1 MRVLRALHLAYLRW
15 CLRCLNDER
24 TAYLAANFP
33 LGPQYLR
40 NSAAMARDLRSR
52 IAALECGIKPF
63 NVNRRT

>member
-1 MRVLRALHLAYLRW
+1 MIRFLRLAYLRW
-15 CLRCLNDER
+15 CLRCVNDER
-24 TAYLAANFP
+24 TAYQAANFP

-52 IAALECGIKPF
+52 IAALECGIMPL